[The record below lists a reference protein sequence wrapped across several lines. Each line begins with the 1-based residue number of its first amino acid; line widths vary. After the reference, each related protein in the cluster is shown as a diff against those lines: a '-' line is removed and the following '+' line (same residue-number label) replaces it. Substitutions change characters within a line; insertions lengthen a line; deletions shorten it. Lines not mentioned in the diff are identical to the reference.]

1 MTSRGY
7 EASDKVIQFSKT
19 LFIQE
24 ACVSRVKEFEYT
36 INLHRRAYAQ
46 FLRAFDQARAFWR
59 DE

>member
-1 MTSRGY
+1 MMSRGY
-7 EASDKVIQFSKT
+7 EARDKVTQFSKT

-46 FLRAFDQARAFWR
+46 FLRAFDQARAF
-59 DE
+59 